1 MVFAIL
7 AFIGFEAA
15 APLGEEARNPRRT
28 VPRAIIGSALAI
40 GIFYVLCSYAWVF
53 GAGFDNFVT
62 QATGADPWRNLGKVF
77 WGTGWI
83 VIFLAICNSIA
94 ANSNAAMNAATRVF
108 YALGRNGLAP
118 KQLAKT
124 HDKFKTPSAAII
136 WLTGT
141 SVVISLLVGWKWNP
155 GVGFG
160 VIATLAVPLVVL
172 VYMLASVGCI
182 VYYLTVRRAEF
193 NPLLHVVLP
202 IGGIVLF
209 FFPLYYQFYKVPPP
223 YPFKYANWVALGY
236 TIAGILVT
244 IVVTTMRPDR
254 LKDLDRVYLEDQTDP
269 IDSIGLPTA

>member
-1 MVFAIL
+1 
-7 AFIGFEAA
+7 
-15 APLGEEARNPRRT
+15 

-83 VIFLAICNSIA
+83 VVFLAICNSIA

-118 KQLAKT
+118 KPLART
-124 HDKFKTPSAAII
+124 HDRFKTPSAAII

-160 VIATLAVPLVVL
+160 VIATLAVPLVIL
-172 VYMLASVGCI
+172 VYMLVCAGCI
-182 VYYLTVRRAEF
+182 VYYLTVRRSEF
-193 NPLLHVVLP
+193 NPVLHLVLP
-202 IGGIVLF
+202 LGGIALF
-209 FFPLYYQFYKVPPP
+209 FFPLLYQFYKVPPP
-223 YPFKYANWVALGY
+223 YPFKYANWVAIGY
-236 TIAGILVT
+236 TIVGV
-244 IVVTTMRPDR
+244 VVTVLVSTMRPEK
-254 LKDLDRVYLEDQTDP
+254 LTDLDRVYLDDSTDEP
-269 IDSIGLPTA
+269 LEAIGVPTA